1 MPPTTFHGNQKQPL
15 IRYPRLS
22 LCMFMSLWK
31 LQCCTISVEIG
42 MSSTCCF
49 IMLSF
54 FLGLITEVWD
64 VSRNHFNIK
73 WCWTQNY
80 IQHTVSIWYTVD
92 SCRYTVIFRIYDWH
106 KYILI
111 CQIIFVPWFAILPP
125 QVTQYPNFE
134 SRVDFT
140 RPLCFP
146 ILSRHPEDEVFH
158 KPERFNLTNEMQCL
172 RGFGRRSPVGLVID
186 ITCGLGEIW
195 GNSTAWLRHFAA
207 KRDQTS
213 TIARHQNMKH
223 LGYLLDL
230 PPTQDASGKYMFIG
244 IPY

>member
-1 MPPTTFHGNQKQPL
+1 MLNSKLHTYCINL
-15 IRYPRLS
+15 IY
-22 LCMFMSLWK
+22 
-31 LQCCTISVEIG
+31 
-42 MSSTCCF
+42 
-49 IMLSF
+49 
-54 FLGLITEVWD
+54 
-64 VSRNHFNIK
+64 
-73 WCWTQNY
+73 
-80 IQHTVSIWYTVD
+80 
-92 SCRYTVIFRIYDWH
+92 CRYTVIFRIYDWH

-146 ILSRHPEDEVFH
+146 ILSRHPEDEVFD

-172 RGFGRRSPVGLVID
+172 RGFGDITCGFGDITCGFGD

-213 TIARHQNMKH
+213 TIARRSWVWVGSTPLSRMPVANTPWQN
-223 LGYLLDL
+223 
-230 PPTQDASGKYMFIG
+230 
-244 IPY
+244 